1 MYGSWTENGVLWKIY
16 LRIHLRPIQRFNDVQ
31 LLSLSAKSTFKII
44 HLGDYVLRIDFLNLS
59 NNDDENCNNN
69 STVNWLVA

>member
-44 HLGDYVLRIDFLNLS
+44 HLGDYVLRIDFLKWS